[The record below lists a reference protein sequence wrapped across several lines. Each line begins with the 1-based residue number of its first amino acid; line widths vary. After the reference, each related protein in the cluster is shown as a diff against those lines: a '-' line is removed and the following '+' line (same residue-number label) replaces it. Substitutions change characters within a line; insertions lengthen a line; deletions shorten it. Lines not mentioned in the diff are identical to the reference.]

1 MMHFRNTK
9 LILLII
15 FIFISCSNEEENN
28 IFDESSF
35 SYDMDFNNYDI
46 MNSDSLSYQLSI
58 DILDPKIQTIDMS
71 IHNDSEIYEKFSIIN
86 LDSTQIFNG
95 KISLM
100 NNKSFSVS
108 FSNNR
113 NGIVAFDYKIP
124 EKRNINTTLFFNN
137 ESSFKKHSF
146 LFEKDFIATDSF
158 IYDEFKRYSFSDSE
172 VIVLYDI
179 DNLSN
184 QSVVDIQRFLLNGGF
199 LVVFLSQNFE
209 KNKDLIY
216 SLGYPE
222 VKAIRG
228 SARNQFFPIENINFV
243 SKDFS
248 DANSLFNQ
256 SKIYRYIELSQ
267 NERQYS
273 SISFSNND
281 PLLVE
286 KKILDGKA
294 FFITTKLDKSWSNND
309 FQSALSDIID
319 RIFFQKI
326 ISNAY

>member
-71 IHNDSEIYEKFSIIN
+71 IHNDSEIYEQFSIIN

-113 NGIVAFDYKIP
+113 NSIMDIDYTIP
-124 EKRNINTTLFFNN
+124 EKRNVNTTLFFNK
-137 ESSFKKHSF
+137 ESNLKNYSF
-146 LFEKDFIATDSF
+146 LFEKDFITSDSF
-158 IYDEFKRYSFSDSE
+158 IYDEFDKYSFSD
-172 VIVLYDI
+172 
-179 DNLSN
+179 
-184 QSVVDIQRFLLNGGF
+184 
-199 LVVFLSQNFE
+199 
-209 KNKDLIY
+209 
-216 SLGYPE
+216 
-222 VKAIRG
+222 
-228 SARNQFFPIENINFV
+228 
-243 SKDFS
+243 
-248 DANSLFNQ
+248 
-256 SKIYRYIELSQ
+256 
-267 NERQYS
+267 
-273 SISFSNND
+273 
-281 PLLVE
+281 
-286 KKILDGKA
+286 
-294 FFITTKLDKSWSNND
+294 
-309 FQSALSDIID
+309 
-319 RIFFQKI
+319 
-326 ISNAY
+326 